1 MSVRPPFDDF
11 CQALPFG
18 PALKLG
24 SCRNW
29 EEFDPGASRGLVV
42 RVVGVEVKA
51 RLDQDWCRTSPTFP
65 PPGEGRVGVMSFPP
79 PPGEG
84 RVGATAACAGTAGT
98 VKTIKS
104 AAGHAASPLFFKA
117 LPVGKYTGYSSR
129 GKGGALGTRSERRP
143 GVHPGHL
150 FLDEFGFENEGNG
163 TGGCRDRHRQAGT
176 PPGRHVRGQ
185 REALIGRPVGQVGEA
200 ALGISEV
207 NPESNGIGA
216 AARP

>member
-1 MSVRPPFDDF
+1 MSVRAPFDDF
-11 CQALPFG
+11 CQAVPFG

-29 EEFDPGASRGLVV
+29 EEFDRGASRGLVV

-65 PPGEGRVGVMSFPP
+65 PPPR
-79 PPGEG
+79 EG
-84 RVGATAACAGTAGT
+84 RVGAASACAGTAGM
-98 VKTIKS
+98 VKRIKS

-129 GKGGALGTRSERRP
+129 GIGGALGTRSERGP

-150 FLDEFGFENEGNG
+150 FLDEFGFEHEGNG
-163 TGGCRDRHRQAGT
+163 TGGWRPPRRQAGT
-176 PPGRHVRGQ
+176 PPRRHVRRQG
-185 REALIGRPVGQVGEA
+185 EALIGRPVGQVGEA

-207 NPESNGIGA
+207 NPKPNGIGA

>member
-29 EEFDPGASRGLVV
+29 EEFDRGASRGLVV
-42 RVVGVEVKA
+42 RVVGVEVQA
-51 RLDQDWCRTSPTFP
+51 RLVQGWCRTSPT
-65 PPGEGRVGVMSFPP
+65 FPP

-84 RVGATAACAGTAGT
+84 RVGAASACAGTAGM
-98 VKTIKS
+98 VKRIKS

-176 PPGRHVRGQ
+176 SPGRHVRRQG
-185 REALIGRPVGQVGEA
+185 EALIGRPVGQGCETA
-200 ALGISEV
+200 HGIGEV
-207 NPESNGIGA
+207 NTASYGLGA

>member
-29 EEFDPGASRGLVV
+29 EEFDRGASRGLVV

-65 PPGEGRVGVMSFPP
+65 PPGEGRVGFINFPPPPGEGRAGVVNFPP

-84 RVGATAACAGTAGT
+84 RVGATPACAGTAGM
-98 VKTIKS
+98 VKAIKS

-150 FLDEFGFENEGNG
+150 
-163 TGGCRDRHRQAGT
+163 
-176 PPGRHVRGQ
+176 
-185 REALIGRPVGQVGEA
+185 
-200 ALGISEV
+200 
-207 NPESNGIGA
+207 
-216 AARP
+216 

>member
-1 MSVRPPFDDF
+1 MSVRAPFDDF

-29 EEFDPGASRGLVV
+29 EAFDRGASRGLVA

-51 RLDQDWCRTSPTFP
+51 RLGQDWCRTSPTF
-65 PPGEGRVGVMSFPP
+65 P

-104 AAGHAASPLFFKA
+104 AAGHAASPRLLKP
-117 LPVGKYTGYSSR
+117 L
-129 GKGGALGTRSERRP
+129 LE
-143 GVHPGHL
+143 
-150 FLDEFGFENEGNG
+150 
-163 TGGCRDRHRQAGT
+163 
-176 PPGRHVRGQ
+176 
-185 REALIGRPVGQVGEA
+185 
-200 ALGISEV
+200 
-207 NPESNGIGA
+207 
-216 AARP
+216 

>member
-11 CQALPFG
+11 CQAVPFG

-29 EEFDPGASRGLVV
+29 EEFDRGASLGLLV

-65 PPGEGRVGVMSFPP
+65 PPGEGRV
-79 PPGEG
+79 
-84 RVGATAACAGTAGT
+84 AAAAACAGTAGT
-98 VKTIKS
+98 LKTIKS

-163 TGGCRDRHRQAGT
+163 TGGCRDRNRQAGS
-176 PPGRHVRGQ
+176 PPGRHVRRQG
-185 REALIGRPVGQVGEA
+185 EALIGRPVGQVGEA

-207 NPESNGIGA
+207 NPEPNGIGA